1 MHAPDWIASLQG
13 HLEIEECAMSL
24 AENAKKLAAQARA
37 AAGGNKA
44 KLEKGIRQAA
54 QTLDAKSG
62 GRYHDQI
69 GKLDERAERYVEQLP
84 DHPADPPPAPAAK
97 PEGKPP
103 RS

>member
-1 MHAPDWIASLQG
+1 VCDVAG
-13 HLEIEECAMSL
+13 RKREE
-24 AENAKKLAAQARA
+24 ARRPG
-37 AAGGNKA
+37 AGRGGWNKA

-97 PEGKPP
+97 PEGEPP